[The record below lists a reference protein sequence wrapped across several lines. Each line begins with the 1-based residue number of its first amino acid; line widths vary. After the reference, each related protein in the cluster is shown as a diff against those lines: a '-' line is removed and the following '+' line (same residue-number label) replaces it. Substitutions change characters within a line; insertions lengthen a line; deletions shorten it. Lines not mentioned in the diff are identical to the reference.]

1 MHIKINLYKDRV
13 FFNTA
18 INSLKDIIFVE
29 DLDIN
34 TEREYM
40 KVAIIGAGNMGGA
53 LARGLAK
60 GSIIPTSDIY
70 VSNPS
75 TPKLE
80 TLKNE
85 FPEIN
90 ITSNNCTAAT
100 AADMIVLAVKP
111 WKVVEVVNEL
121 KPHLDYSRQA
131 IASMVGGLGIAQL
144 SEWLDKGDGAL
155 PATYI
160 IIPNT
165 AIATMSSMTFI
176 SSARSTTQKDA
187 LLLDIFN
194 ELGKAMLI
202 EESAMPAAT
211 SLASCGIAYA
221 LRYIRSSMEG
231 GVELGIRADDAKHI
245 VMQTLR
251 GAVDVLAAS
260 DAHPEA
266 EIDRVTTPGGL
277 TIRGLN
283 AMEAAGFTHSV
294 IEGLRASTK
303 R

>member
-80 TLKNE
+80 ALKNE

-176 SSARSTTQKDA
+176 SSARSTAEREA

-202 EESAMPAAT
+202 EESAIPAAT

-221 LRYIRSSMEG
+221 LRYIRAAMEG

-251 GAVDVLAAS
+251 GAVDVLAES

>member
-1 MHIKINLYKDRV
+1 
-13 FFNTA
+13 
-18 INSLKDIIFVE
+18 
-29 DLDIN
+29 
-34 TEREYM
+34 M

-60 GSIIPTSDIY
+60 GSRVATSYIY

-75 TPKLE
+75 PAKLE
-80 TLKNE
+80 ALKAE

-90 ITSNNCTAAT
+90 ISSDNCAVVRE
-100 AADMIVLAVKP
+100 ADLIILAVKP
-111 WKVVEVVNEL
+111 WKVEEVLTEV
-121 KPHLDYSRQA
+121 KTHIDYLRQA
-131 IASMVGGLGIAQL
+131 VASMVGGLGIAQL
-144 SEWLDKGDGAL
+144 STWLDNGSGVL

-165 AIATMSSMTFI
+165 AIATLSSMTFI
-176 SSARSTTQKDA
+176 SSTRSTNEKDSA
-187 LLLDIFN
+187 LLDIFS
-194 ELGKAMLI
+194 ELGQAMLI
-202 EESAMPAAT
+202 DEGVMPAAT

-221 LRYIRSSMEG
+221 LRYIRAAMEG
-231 GVELGIRADDAKHI
+231 GVELGLRADDAKHI

-260 DAHPEA
+260 EAHPEA

-277 TIRGLN
+277 TIKGLN

>member
-1 MHIKINLYKDRV
+1 
-13 FFNTA
+13 
-18 INSLKDIIFVE
+18 
-29 DLDIN
+29 
-34 TEREYM
+34 
-40 KVAIIGAGNMGGA
+40 MGGA
-53 LARGLAK
+53 VARGLVK
-60 GSIIPTSDIY
+60 GTLVQTSDIY

-80 TLKNE
+80 ALKGE
-85 FPEIN
+85 FPEVN
-90 ITSNNCTAAT
+90 TTTDNCAAAV
-100 AADMIVLAVKP
+100 AADLVILAVKP
-111 WKVVEVVNEL
+111 WKVVEVLEEL

-131 IASMVGGLGIAQL
+131 VASMVGGLGIAQL
-144 SEWLDKGDGAL
+144 SEWLDKGDGVL

-160 IIPNT
+160 LIPNT

-176 SSARSTTQKDA
+176 SSARSTAERDN
-187 LLLDIFN
+187 LLLAVFD

-202 EESAMPAAT
+202 DESAMPAAT

-221 LRYIRSSMEG
+221 FRYIRAAMEG
-231 GVELGIRADDAKHI
+231 GVELGIRANEAKSI

-251 GAVDVLAAS
+251 GAVDVLEAS
-260 DAHPEA
+260 GAHPEA

>member
-1 MHIKINLYKDRV
+1 
-13 FFNTA
+13 
-18 INSLKDIIFVE
+18 
-29 DLDIN
+29 
-34 TEREYM
+34 M

-60 GSIIPTSDIY
+60 GTLIPTSKIY

-75 TPKLE
+75 TAKLE
-80 TLKNE
+80 ALNRE
-85 FPEIN
+85 FPDIN
-90 ITSNNCTAAT
+90 TTTDNRRAA
-100 AADMIVLAVKP
+100 ASADIVVLAVKP
-111 WKVVEVVNEL
+111 WKVVEVIEEL

-131 IASMVGGLGIAQL
+131 VASMVGGLGIAQL
-144 SEWLDKGDGAL
+144 TEWLDKGDGKL

-176 SSARSTTQKDA
+176 SSARSTAAQDSH
-187 LLLDIFN
+187 LLDIFN
-194 ELGKAMLI
+194 ELGRAMLI
-202 EESAMPAAT
+202 DEGQMAAAT

-221 LRYIRSSMEG
+221 LRYIRAAMEG
-231 GVELGIRADDAKHI
+231 GVELGIRANDAKHI

-251 GAVDVLAAS
+251 GAVDVLEAN

>member
-1 MHIKINLYKDRV
+1 
-13 FFNTA
+13 
-18 INSLKDIIFVE
+18 
-29 DLDIN
+29 
-34 TEREYM
+34 M

-53 LARGLAK
+53 VARGLVK
-60 GSIIPTSDIY
+60 GTLVQTSDIY

-80 TLKNE
+80 ALKGE
-85 FPEIN
+85 FPEVN
-90 ITSNNCTAAT
+90 TTTDNCAAAV
-100 AADMIVLAVKP
+100 AADLVILAVKP
-111 WKVVEVVNEL
+111 WKVVEVLEEL

-131 IASMVGGLGIAQL
+131 VASMVGGLGIAQL
-144 SEWLDKGDGAL
+144 SEWLDKGDGVL

-160 IIPNT
+160 LIPNT

-176 SSARSTTQKDA
+176 SSARSTAERDN
-187 LLLDIFN
+187 LLLAVFD

-202 EESAMPAAT
+202 DESAMPAAT

-221 LRYIRSSMEG
+221 FRYIRAAMEG
-231 GVELGIRADDAKHI
+231 GVELGIRADEAKSI

-251 GAVDVLAAS
+251 GAVDVLEAS
-260 DAHPEA
+260 GAHPEA

>member
-1 MHIKINLYKDRV
+1 MKI
-13 FFNTA
+13 
-18 INSLKDIIFVE
+18 
-29 DLDIN
+29 
-34 TEREYM
+34 
-40 KVAIIGAGNMGGA
+40 AIIGAGNMGGA

-60 GSIIPTSDIY
+60 GSIVATSDIY

-75 TPKLE
+75 VAKLE
-80 TLKNE
+80 ALKSE

-90 ITSNNCTAAT
+90 VSTSNCDVVAK
-100 AADMIVLAVKP
+100 ADMVVIAVKP
-111 WKVVEVVNEL
+111 WKVVEVLDEI
-121 KPHLDYSRQA
+121 KPSMDYSRQA
-131 IASMVGGLGIAQL
+131 VASMVGGLDIAQL
-144 SEWLDKGDGAL
+144 TEWLDNGSGVL
-155 PATYI
+155 PATYL

-176 SSARSTTQKDA
+176 ASASSSDVQDSY
-187 LLLDIFN
+187 LLDIFN
-194 ELGKAMLI
+194 ELGQAMLI
-202 EESAMPAAT
+202 EERHIPAAT

-221 LRYIRSSMEG
+221 LRYIRAAMEG
-231 GVELGIRADDAKHI
+231 GVELGIRADDAKAI

-251 GAVDVLAAS
+251 GAADILAANGS
-260 DAHPEA
+260 HPEA

>member
-1 MHIKINLYKDRV
+1 
-13 FFNTA
+13 
-18 INSLKDIIFVE
+18 
-29 DLDIN
+29 
-34 TEREYM
+34 M

-60 GSIIPTSDIY
+60 GSRIATSDIY

-75 TPKLE
+75 TAKLE
-80 TLKNE
+80 ALKRE
-85 FPEIN
+85 FSDIN
-90 ITSNNCTAAT
+90 TSTDNCEVVRK
-100 AADMIVLAVKP
+100 ADMVVLAVKP
-111 WKVVEVVNEL
+111 WKVEEVLAEI
-121 KPHLDYSRQA
+121 KPQLDYSRQA
-131 IASMVGGLGIAQL
+131 VASMVGGLGTAEL
-144 SEWLDKGDGAL
+144 SQWLDNGSGVL
-155 PATYI
+155 PPTYI

-176 SSARSTTQKDA
+176 SSVRSTPQQDG

-194 ELGKAMLI
+194 ELGQAMLI
-202 EESAMPAAT
+202 DEGAMPAAT

-221 LRYIRSSMEG
+221 LRYVRAAMEG
-231 GVELGIRADDAKHI
+231 GVELGIRADDAKRI

-260 DAHPEA
+260 NAHPEA

-277 TIRGLN
+277 TIKGLN

>member
-1 MHIKINLYKDRV
+1 MKI
-13 FFNTA
+13 
-18 INSLKDIIFVE
+18 
-29 DLDIN
+29 
-34 TEREYM
+34 
-40 KVAIIGAGNMGGA
+40 AIIGAGNMGGA

-60 GSIIPTSDIY
+60 GSIVPTSDIY

-75 TPKLE
+75 TPKIE
-80 TLKNE
+80 ALKAE

-90 ITSNNCTAAT
+90 ISTDNCSVAK
-100 AADMIVLAVKP
+100 AADIIVLAVKP
-111 WKVVEVVNEL
+111 WKVEDVIAEL

-131 IASMVGGLGIAQL
+131 VASMVGGLSIAQL
-144 SEWLDKGDGAL
+144 SAWLDKGCDAL

-176 SSARSTTQKDA
+176 ASTRSTTA
-187 LLLDIFN
+187 LDQELLAIFN

-221 LRYIRSSMEG
+221 LRYIRAAMEG

-251 GAVDVLAAS
+251 GAVDVLES
-260 DAHPEA
+260 NNTHPEA

-277 TIRGLN
+277 TIKGLN

>member
-1 MHIKINLYKDRV
+1 MKI
-13 FFNTA
+13 
-18 INSLKDIIFVE
+18 
-29 DLDIN
+29 
-34 TEREYM
+34 
-40 KVAIIGAGNMGGA
+40 AIIGAGNMGGA
-53 LARGLAK
+53 VARGLAK
-60 GSIIPTSDIY
+60 GTLIATSDIY

-80 TLKNE
+80 ALKGE

-90 ITSNNCTAAT
+90 TTTDNCVAAV
-100 AADMIVLAVKP
+100 AADLIILAVKP
-111 WKVVEVVNEL
+111 WKVVEVLDEI
-121 KPHLDYSRQA
+121 KPHLDYSHQA
-131 IASMVGGLGIAQL
+131 IGSMVGGLGIEQL
-144 SEWLDKGDGAL
+144 SSWLDKGDRTL

-176 SSARSTTQKDA
+176 SSARSTSKQDNY
-187 LLLDIFN
+187 LLEVFN
-194 ELGKAMLI
+194 ELGKAMII
-202 EESAMPAAT
+202 EEGHMAAAT

-221 LRYIRSSMEG
+221 LRYVRAAMEG
-231 GVELGIRADDAKHI
+231 GVELGIRANEAKHI

-251 GAVDVLAAS
+251 GAVDVLEAS

-266 EIDRVTTPGGL
+266 EIDKVTTPGGL
-277 TIRGLN
+277 TIKGLN

>member
-1 MHIKINLYKDRV
+1 
-13 FFNTA
+13 
-18 INSLKDIIFVE
+18 
-29 DLDIN
+29 
-34 TEREYM
+34 
-40 KVAIIGAGNMGGA
+40 MGGA

-60 GSIIPTSDIY
+60 GSIVPTSDIY

-75 TPKLE
+75 TPKIE
-80 TLKNE
+80 ALKAE

-90 ITSNNCTAAT
+90 ISTDNCYVAK
-100 AADMIVLAVKP
+100 AADIIVLAVKP
-111 WKVVEVVNEL
+111 WKVEGVIAEL

-131 IASMVGGLGIAQL
+131 VASMVGGLSIAQL
-144 SEWLDKGDGAL
+144 SAWLDKSCDAL

-176 SSARSTTQKDA
+176 SSTRSTTA
-187 LLLDIFN
+187 LDQELLSIFD

-221 LRYIRSSMEG
+221 LRYIRAAMEG

-251 GAVDVLAAS
+251 GAVDVLES
-260 DAHPEA
+260 NNTHPEA

-277 TIRGLN
+277 TIKGLN

-294 IEGLRASTK
+294 IEGLRSSTK

>member
-1 MHIKINLYKDRV
+1 MTKTYYLCRHIDIETLRVMKI
-13 FFNTA
+13 
-18 INSLKDIIFVE
+18 
-29 DLDIN
+29 
-34 TEREYM
+34 
-40 KVAIIGAGNMGGA
+40 AIIGAGNMGGA
-53 LARGLAK
+53 VARGLAK
-60 GSIIPTSDIY
+60 GALVQTSDIY

-75 TPKLE
+75 IPKLE
-80 TLKNE
+80 ALKGE

-90 ITSNNCTAAT
+90 TSTNNCAVVQH
-100 AADMIVLAVKP
+100 ADMVILAVKP
-111 WKVVEVVNEL
+111 WKVVEVLEEL

-131 IASMVGGLGIAQL
+131 VASMVGGLGIAQL
-144 SEWLDKGDGAL
+144 SEWLDKGDGVL

-176 SSARSTTQKDA
+176 SSTRSTPESDN

-202 EESAMPAAT
+202 DESAMAAAT

-221 LRYIRSSMEG
+221 MRYIRAAMEG
-231 GVELGIRADDAKHI
+231 GVELGIRANDAKYI

-251 GAVDVLAAS
+251 GAVDVLEAS

-277 TIRGLN
+277 TIKGLN

>member
-1 MHIKINLYKDRV
+1 
-13 FFNTA
+13 
-18 INSLKDIIFVE
+18 
-29 DLDIN
+29 
-34 TEREYM
+34 
-40 KVAIIGAGNMGGA
+40 MGGA

-60 GSIIPTSDIY
+60 GSRIATDEIF
-70 VSNPS
+70 VANPS

-80 TLKNE
+80 ALKRE
-85 FPEIN
+85 FPNIN
-90 ITSNNCTAAT
+90 TTTDNGVAAA
-100 AADMIVLAVKP
+100 AADIVVLAVKP
-111 WKVVEVVNEL
+111 WKVEAVLNEI
-121 KPHLDYSRQA
+121 KPKLDYSRQA
-131 IASMVGGLGIAQL
+131 VASMVGGLTIAQL
-144 SEWLDKGDGAL
+144 SAHLDRGDGQL

-176 SSARSTTQKDA
+176 ASARSSSEADSS
-187 LLLDIFN
+187 LLEVFN
-194 ELGKAMLI
+194 ELGEAMLI
-202 EESAMPAAT
+202 EESAMAAAT

-221 LRYIRSSMEG
+221 LRYVRAAMEG
-231 GVELGIRADDAKHI
+231 GVELGIRADEAKRI

-251 GAVDVLAAS
+251 GAVDVLEANNS
-260 DAHPEA
+260 HPEA

-277 TIRGLN
+277 TIKGLN